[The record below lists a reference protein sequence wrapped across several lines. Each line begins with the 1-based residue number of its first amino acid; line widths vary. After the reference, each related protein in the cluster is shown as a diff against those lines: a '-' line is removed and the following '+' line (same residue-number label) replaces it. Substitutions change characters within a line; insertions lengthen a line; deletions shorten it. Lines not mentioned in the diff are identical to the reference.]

1 MVNPKRRK
9 SKDNPYTI
17 VFNNVRNIYIVS
29 FKDGTNKLNEV
40 EVSKEVFDVFNDFE
54 LNDIST
60 MHKDRKHIDF
70 RSYDDSEVIENY
82 LFNNSRKN
90 YKYLEDSYIEEL
102 EHQELRD
109 AINELPEIQK
119 RRLIKYYFYDK
130 NFEEIGNEADRLV
143 TNEIKELTDTKG
155 EYYTSLRNLA
165 NGKLN
170 MFDEKSSELYTLTND

>member
-1 MVNPKRRK
+1 M
-9 SKDNPYTI
+9 
-17 VFNNVRNIYIVS
+17 
-29 FKDGTNKLNEV
+29 
-40 EVSKEVFDVFNDFE
+40 
-54 LNDIST
+54 
-60 MHKDRKHIDF
+60 
-70 RSYDDSEVIENY
+70 
-82 LFNNSRKN
+82 
-90 YKYLEDSYIEEL
+90 EDSYIEEL

-109 AINELPEIQK
+109 AINELSEIQK

-143 TNEIKELTDTKG
+143 TNVIKELTDTKG

>member
-9 SKDNPYTI
+9 STDNPYTI
-17 VFNNVRNIYIVS
+17 VVNNVRNIYIVS

-102 EHQELRD
+102 RSDDEVL
-109 AINELPEIQK
+109 
-119 RRLIKYYFYDK
+119 
-130 NFEEIGNEADRLV
+130 EEIPIEDLLKNCDQYEGREV
-143 TNEIKELTDTKG
+143 EVPKVVG
-155 EYYTSLRNLA
+155 
-165 NGKLN
+165 
-170 MFDEKSSELYTLTND
+170 